1 MENAVRPLDD
11 HVPPEVNSGLGPDAP
26 LQWLRQGLHDFVINS
41 GTSLIYGLAVVAAGY
56 LIFGLTTGKPYLFLG
71 AVSGFFLVSPLLAA
85 GLYEVS
91 RRHSR
96 GEPVGFFDS
105 LAGLRRNGQSLADFG
120 FVLAF
125 AMMVWQMLSALLF
138 AFQFRGVTTD
148 AEGFANSLF
157 LSSDSLLF
165 LLSYLA
171 LGGVIAAAV
180 FAISA
185 ISVPMLLDREVD
197 VVTAMMTSVRAVKAN
212 IPAMAV
218 WAGLLVGLTLVGF
231 ITLLAGLA
239 VIVPV
244 LGHASWHAYKALVK

>member
-1 MENAVRPLDD
+1 MENTAQPLEGRE
-11 HVPPEVNSGLGPDAP
+11 PPSVNSGLGPDAP
-26 LQWLRQGLHDFVINS
+26 LQWLRLGLHDFVINS
-41 GTSLIYGLAVVAAGY
+41 GASLGYGLIVVAAGY

-71 AVSGFFLVSPLLAA
+71 AVSGFFLVSPLVAA
-85 GLYEVS
+85 GLYEIS
-91 RRHSR
+91 RRHAL
-96 GEPVGFFDS
+96 GEPVSFFGS
-105 LAGLRRNGQSLADFG
+105 IAGLRRNAQSLADFG

-138 AFQFRGVTTD
+138 AFQFRGVTSD

-165 LLSYLA
+165 LISYLA

-185 ISVPMLLDREVD
+185 VSVPMLLDREVD
-197 VVTAMMTSVRAVKAN
+197 VVTAMTTSVRAVRAN
-212 IPAMAV
+212 LPAMAV